1 MDIDFCLKVFSCDIF
16 TLFKTKQYQ
25 IRFLSSVN
33 EVDKR
38 LGIFENYVKLNINKS
53 DALKHI
59 SEDEFKAINEA
70 LKIRDFIVMGS
81 KKFHKMIQNIEMNF
95 AHKKIGYIDMLGLR
109 EYLINKKNT
118 KYRNFNYFLLIKAKN
133 AEKIFKELYTLKNE
147 FGLNLYKIVYNKY
160 IKKLVNKRPFQI
172 LSHLPLFIANNENE
186 IINFINSQEY
196 LNCGLNFSDRALE
209 LINSYKNFVGNDEI
223 IFPKIEIKDEEKID
237 KMDSEDGF
245 ELIEKVPAKIFQD
258 IVLGNIEQMYV
269 TDNIKMAFFEMF
281 KEKKID
287 FLFNET
293 YCKYFNFVL
302 LPELLSLLI
311 NIPIKH
317 FLYSYTLDEGR
328 NSFYYLMNKDLRSGD
343 YSKIRRYI
351 DIITMINSAFND
363 DYIKHYEGQ
372 LFRGTKMDNKY
383 IEEKIKVGNIL
394 TNLSFWSAS
403 KDKKI
408 AEKFLKGKNILFVI
422 ETKKNNID
430 IDNEQI
436 SKFEEKEVLF
446 LPFSK
451 FLVKSVK
458 KIIFENNEIYEV
470 KLEGLDEV
478 HERNKIKQV
487 TKIN

>member
-1 MDIDFCLKVFSCDIF
+1 M
-16 TLFKTKQYQ
+16 
-25 IRFLSSVN
+25 
-33 EVDKR
+33 
-38 LGIFENYVKLNINKS
+38 
-53 DALKHI
+53 A
-59 SEDEFKAINEA
+59 
-70 LKIRDFIVMGS
+70 
-81 KKFHKMIQNIEMNF
+81 
-95 AHKKIGYIDMLGLR
+95 
-109 EYLINKKNT
+109 
-118 KYRNFNYFLLIKAKN
+118 
-133 AEKIFKELYTLKNE
+133 
-147 FGLNLYKIVYNKY
+147 
-160 IKKLVNKRPFQI
+160 
-172 LSHLPLFIANNENE
+172 
-186 IINFINSQEY
+186 
-196 LNCGLNFSDRALE
+196 
-209 LINSYKNFVGNDEI
+209 
-223 IFPKIEIKDEEKID
+223 
-237 KMDSEDGF
+237 SEDGF
-245 ELIEKVPAKIFQD
+245 ELVEKVPAKIFQD

-478 HERNKIKQV
+478 HERNKIKQHFML
-487 TKIN
+487 KYIAHSLFNK